1 MSENTCPECN
11 GSGVYQ
17 GLNTVEPCR
26 ACGGEKTDA
35 LRWMKTE
42 SHSIADVCQIFA
54 VSPEVLRSGIIHNQP
69 ITRQEIKERFKEAEI
84 LYGNPDA
91 ETPGQSIRHEI
102 EEQIAEPIEIPFPI
116 HTMSQVSIDVDT
128 RFGKGKRTENTLEM
142 ELVISS
148 FICSLTDIIQ
158 SPSRY
163 AEYKRLIQGQDRFTA
178 IFQCGD
184 DAKRIE
190 DVMMVACQPS
200 QDGAIASFI
209 LEWEPDDA

>member
-1 MSENTCPECN
+1 MGELIMSENTCSECN

-26 ACGGEKTDA
+26 
-35 LRWMKTE
+35 M
-42 SHSIADVCQIFA
+42 CQQF
-54 VSPEVLRSGIIHNQP
+54 SGQP
-69 ITRQEIKERFKEAEI
+69 
-84 LYGNPDA
+84 
-91 ETPGQSIRHEI
+91 IRHEI